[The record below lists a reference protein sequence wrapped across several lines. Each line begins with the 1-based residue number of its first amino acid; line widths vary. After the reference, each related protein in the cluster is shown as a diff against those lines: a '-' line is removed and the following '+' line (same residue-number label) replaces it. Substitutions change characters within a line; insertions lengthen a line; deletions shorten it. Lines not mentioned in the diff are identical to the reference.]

1 MGRHDLT
8 LGIALKGRASLACG
22 LYTSTPV
29 LTATG
34 WVEMG
39 ELSAGDLVVTREAG
53 LCPIVTIA
61 PEPREALWAVR
72 FPEGALGNLEEV
84 LLPPGQPVLIE
95 TPHAMPITG
104 ETEVLVPA
112 AALEG
117 WRGIAPQLPLS
128 PETILIMRLSRPSLL
143 EVGQGLVIGVE
154 GVATGESDLIQL
166 LFSRSERAVLPLAAA
181 RHLVAAMI
189 AEEAGQALRRDAQ
202 AALLRLVNRS

>member
-8 LGIALKGRASLACG
+8 LGIALKGRAGLACG
-22 LYTSTPV
+22 LYTSTAV

-39 ELSAGDLVVTREAG
+39 ALSPGDLVVTREAG
-53 LCPIVTIA
+53 LCPILTIT
-61 PEPREALWAVR
+61 PEPRDALWAVR
-72 FPEGALGNLEEV
+72 FPEGVLGNLEEV

-95 TPHAMPITG
+95 TAYAMPFTG

-117 WRGIAPQLPLS
+117 WRGIAPQVPLH
-128 PETILIMRLSRPSLL
+128 PEIILGMRLCQPGLL

-154 GVATGESDLIQL
+154 GANTGSADLIRL
-166 LFSRSERAVLPLAAA
+166 LYGPAERAVLPLAAA
-181 RHLVAAMI
+181 RHLVTAMI
-189 AEEAGQALRRDAQ
+189 AEEAGQALRGGDQ
-202 AALLRLVNRS
+202 AALLRVANRS